1 MRQPPRRMLP
11 RQRQRI
17 KMIGFPER
25 PFLFLRHGQTIWNV
39 EGRMQGHTD
48 VSLNDVGLAQARQ
61 AQQII
66 LQAVLRPTLIVSSDL
81 SRAFVTATIVAEG
94 QGWQIIADAGLR
106 ERNFGA
112 FEGRL
117 TREVRA
123 EHNLAE
129 GESITKILP
138 PDAEQWPQT
147 LARVSDKFSGYLR
160 NNPTDTIL
168 FVGHGA
174 TFRAL
179 YEVLGG
185 PRMEAENC
193 CPYLFTPGKPAWS
206 VTTLG

>member
-1 MRQPPRRMLP
+1 
-11 RQRQRI
+11 
-17 KMIGFPER
+17 
-25 PFLFLRHGQTIWNV
+25 
-39 EGRMQGHTD
+39 MQGHSD
-48 VSLNDVGLAQARQ
+48 VPLNDVGLQQARV

-66 LQAVLRPTLIVSSDL
+66 AKATPRPTLIISSDL
-81 SRAFVTATIVAEG
+81 SRAFVTASIVAEELG
-94 QGWQIIADAGLR
+94 CPIIKDSCLR
-106 ERNFGA
+106 ERSFGA

-123 EHNLAE
+123 EHKLPE
-129 GESITKILP
+129 GESISKILP

-147 LARVSDKFSGYLR
+147 LTRVADNFSR
-160 NNPTDTIL
+160 HMHDNPTDTIL

-193 CPYLFTPGKPAWS
+193 RPYLFTPGHPAWTVS
-206 VTTLG
+206 ELG